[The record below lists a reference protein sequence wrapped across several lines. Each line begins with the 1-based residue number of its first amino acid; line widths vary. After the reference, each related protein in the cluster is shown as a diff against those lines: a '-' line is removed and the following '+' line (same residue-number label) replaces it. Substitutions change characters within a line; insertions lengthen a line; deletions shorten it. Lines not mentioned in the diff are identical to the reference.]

1 MKLSVSIVHIPGN
14 TIVLYYVAIFV
25 ELSIAVYTLY
35 FKLPFHDSYYGSLL
49 PFIVFGICSP
59 LASLIKFCCSTPT
72 LHFAFSPSTNVTDV
86 FICVKFL
93 FSSSFSPLFAS
104 SNLSFDDSPN
114 NLKKPIL
121 FEYLENIS
129 LSLR

>member
-14 TIVLYYVAIFV
+14 TVVLCYVAIFV
-25 ELSIAVYTLY
+25 YLSIAVYTLY
-35 FKLPFHDSYYGSLL
+35 FKLPYHDSYYGSLL

-86 FICVKFL
+86 FICVNFL
-93 FSSSFSPLFAS
+93 SLSCCSPLFGS
-104 SNLSFDDSPN
+104 SNLSLDDSPN
-114 NLKKPIL
+114 SLKKQIL
-121 FEYLENIS
+121 FDYFENIS
-129 LSLR
+129 YNN